1 MAAEA
6 TSPPPPPQPQSGSSR
21 SGISTPSTTETA
33 EREDPLPAEAKGD
46 PHTAEADAEDPL
58 ASAPDAADPSLQRE
72 LASIH
77 RSDLTL
83 VCSAV
88 EVQMLRDRYG
98 IAAEKLTYAPFFVE
112 RERCGCC
119 ECVCGGVGGE
129 GGMG

>member
-1 MAAEA
+1 ME
-6 TSPPPPPQPQSGSSR
+6 
-21 SGISTPSTTETA
+21 
-33 EREDPLPAEAKGD
+33 
-46 PHTAEADAEDPL
+46 EDPL

-88 EVQMLRDRYG
+88 EVQLLRDRYG

-112 RERCGCC
+112 RERC
-119 ECVCGGVGGE
+119 VGG
-129 GGMG
+129 GRGGRGMGNWPL